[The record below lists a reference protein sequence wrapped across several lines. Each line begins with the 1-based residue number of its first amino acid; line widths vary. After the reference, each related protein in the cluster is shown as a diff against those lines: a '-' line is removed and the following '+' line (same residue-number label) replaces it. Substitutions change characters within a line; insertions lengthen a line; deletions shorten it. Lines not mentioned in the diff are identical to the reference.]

1 MLKKYLSS
9 KLLLVLLLL
18 LGATGAAAELKIA
31 VLDTQRALLESEEA
45 RQLLQTA
52 QSELEKEETEVKN
65 LGDEIV
71 ALQEQLQKDAEVL
84 SQGEQRKRQK
94 EIEDKRI
101 DYEFLVNK
109 LQKEVNDRRQELLQQ
124 MVPKIDAVLKD
135 LIELEGY
142 DLIMER
148 SNLRYANSK
157 HDITRRVTEKL
168 NERRD
173 SAR

>member
-52 QSELEKEETEVKN
+52 QSELEKEETEVKG

-148 SNLRYANSK
+148 ANLRYANSK

>member
-1 MLKKYLSS
+1 
-9 KLLLVLLLL
+9 LLLVVVLL

-45 RQLLQTA
+45 RQLLQAA

-142 DLIMER
+142 DFIMER
-148 SNLRYANSK
+148 ANLRYANSK